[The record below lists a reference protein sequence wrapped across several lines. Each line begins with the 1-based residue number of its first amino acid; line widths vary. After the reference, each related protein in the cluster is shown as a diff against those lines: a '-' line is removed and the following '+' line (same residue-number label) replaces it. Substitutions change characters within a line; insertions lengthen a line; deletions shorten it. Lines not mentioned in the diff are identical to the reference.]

1 MKHNVKPHTSPAQMP
16 ESSLVTMLS
25 GWVQQGVENFFATQ
39 RILVDLA
46 MSQNAAAINMVRER
60 LENPQFSPVSI
71 LTELASEG
79 MSNFIAGQKVLLD
92 LVRQENEIVLNGVK
106 GRIGASDAA
115 VAMTDLVRR
124 SLNTFLELQQD
135 FLKIAGKQAHDWLAA
150 VEKGKAYDGEQF
162 VVMAREGMDH
172 FVRAQQKFLNMIA
185 EEASK
190 ATKTQAGRKAK
201 IEELSKLASEA
212 TECFM
217 EAQNK
222 LMDVAGKQMNA
233 NLKAS
238 GRALEMMKPLTAIP
252 LPELA
257 REGVKTLC
265 GSRESPDGNHD
276 EASRRAQGNGPEGA
290 PYEADRTHHQTKG
303 RARLIRGGSNAI
315 CWSLP
320 LSAQRMSS
328 GCDA

>member
-1 MKHNVKPHTSPAQMP
+1 MKDTVKTHTSPAQMP

-39 RILVDLA
+39 KILVDLA
-46 MSQNAAAINMVRER
+46 MNQNAKAVNLVRAS
-60 LENPQFSPVSI
+60 LANPQFSPVSI

-92 LVRQENEIVLNGVK
+92 LVREENEIVLNGVK
-106 GRIGASDAA
+106 GRVSASDAA
-115 VAMTDLVRR
+115 VAMSDLVRR

-135 FLKIAGKQAHDWLAA
+135 FLKIAGKQAHNWLTA
-150 VEKGKAYDGEQF
+150 VEKGKAYDGEQL
-162 VVMAREGMDH
+162 VEMAREGMDH
-172 FVRAQQKFLNMIA
+172 FVQTQQKFLTMIA

-190 ATKTQAGRKAK
+190 ATKSEAGRKAK
-201 IEELSKLASEA
+201 IEELSELASQA

-217 EAQNK
+217 EAQKK

-238 GRALEMMKPLTAIP
+238 GRALEMMKPLAAIP

-257 REGVKTLC
+257 REGVKTFVDAEKALIDNMTK
-265 GSRESPDGNHD
+265 RPVAHKVT
-276 EASRRAQGNGPEGA
+276 AR
-290 PYEADRTHHQTKG
+290 KG
-303 RARLIRGGSNAI
+303 RTTKRTARTIKPEVVHA
-315 CWSLP
+315 
-320 LSAQRMSS
+320 
-328 GCDA
+328 